1 MTLDALTGR
10 PVPVALGA
18 RVPAPAGGWPR
29 VGVLAIQG
37 DFEAHRH
44 ALARLGIT
52 APEVRR
58 PEQLDGLDALILP
71 GGESGA
77 HLRILKENGLYEAL
91 AHFHARGGALYGT
104 CAGLILLARHVT
116 GPAQDSLGLI
126 DVDVV
131 RNGYGRQ
138 IDSFEADVPAE
149 TLGRAADAPLRLVF
163 IRAPR
168 ITRVGKG
175 VQVLLECAGE
185 AVMARQGRVLV
196 SSFHPE
202 VTGDAL
208 IHRWFLTNVA
218 VRA

>member
-1 MTLDALTGR
+1 VGGPD
-10 PVPVALGA
+10 

-29 VGVLAIQG
+29 TGVLAIQG
-37 DFEAHRH
+37 DFEAHGH

-58 PEQLDGLDALILP
+58 PAELEGLDALILP

-77 HLRILKENGLYEAL
+77 HLRILKENGLWGAL
-91 AHFHARGGALYGT
+91 AAFHARGGALYGT
-104 CAGLILLARHVT
+104 CWQLHSRKNRFFCDPNAPRPTEQRGSAR
-116 GPAQDSLGLI
+116 SLI
-126 DVDVV
+126 DPTSA
-131 RNGYGRQ
+131 G
-138 IDSFEADVPAE
+138 
-149 TLGRAADAPLRLVF
+149 AADQPLRLVF

-168 ITRVGKG
+168 ISRVGPG
-175 VQVLLECAGE
+175 VQVLLTCAGE
-185 AVMARQGRVLV
+185 PVMARQGRVLV

-208 IHRWFLTNVA
+208 IHRWFLENVA